1 MTRQNILLIA
11 GAAALAIAVLIVALL
26 LGSNQGEQE
35 PEETPAPVP
44 TATLEPAPTST
55 PTPPAEEPSE
65 PGHEEEEED
74 PHTHGEAPEDCETGP
89 VACDG
94 ATDMIQYGEG
104 DREAADA
111 VRDRVTQF
119 VAAWTTVNSSE
130 SAKNRTAR
138 LVSAGATAQAAATVP
153 ALARAN
159 SVQIGL
165 TVATKPRPAQRTLF
179 VEREDGL
186 LKFKVALDVDATYMQ
201 PDGTGSRQVA
211 GGQVVVYVTDDGS
224 VVRVEDSFPTIDGLR

>member
-11 GAAALAIAVLIVALL
+11 GAAALAVAVLIVALL
-26 LGSNQGEQE
+26 LGNNQGEQE
-35 PEETPAPVP
+35 PEETPAPMP
-44 TATLEPAPTST
+44 TTTLEPAPTST
-55 PTPPAEEPSE
+55 PTPIAEEPSE
-65 PGHEEEEED
+65 PGHQGEED
-74 PHTHGEAPEDCETGP
+74 PHTHGEAPEDCDTGP

-94 ATDMIQYGEG
+94 ATDMVQYGEG

-111 VRDRVTQF
+111 VRTRVTQF
-119 VAAWTTVNSSE
+119 AAAWTTVNSSE
-130 SAKNRTAR
+130 SSKDRTAR
-138 LVSAGATAQAAATVP
+138 LENAGATAEAAATVP
-153 ALARAN
+153 TLARAN

-165 TVATKPRPAQRTLF
+165 TVATKPRPAQRTMF

-211 GGQVVVYVTDDGS
+211 GGQVIVYITDDGS
-224 VVRVEDSFPTIDGLR
+224 IVRVEDSFPTIDGLR